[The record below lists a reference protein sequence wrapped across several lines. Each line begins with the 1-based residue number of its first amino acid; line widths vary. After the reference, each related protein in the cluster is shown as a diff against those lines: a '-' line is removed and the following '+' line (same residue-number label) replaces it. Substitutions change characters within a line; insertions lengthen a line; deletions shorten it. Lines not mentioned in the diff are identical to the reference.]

1 MTYPGVML
9 RSGIYPARSVIK
21 LRQEILVFGRR

>member
-21 LRQEILVFGRR
+21 LRQTLQVLERR